1 MGKPPF
7 VSEVVRESKLKLF
20 ILKNK
25 RKTNLVKQ
33 AFQ

>member
-20 ILKNK
+20 ILKNQ
-25 RKTNLVKQ
+25 RKTILARQ